1 MNDNGYV
8 KVPRGLEVNDRGR
21 PGRECPVCGDL
32 FYRDRPRVSA
42 DHPAD
47 SYVRHWRAEH
57 RDVRQPD

>member
-1 MNDNGYV
+1 
-8 KVPRGLEVNDRGR
+8 
-21 PGRECPVCGDL
+21 VCGDL
-32 FYRDRPRVSA
+32 FYRDRPCVSA